1 MRVALTGGIGS
12 GKSTVSDLL
21 AERGAIIIDADA
33 IARAIVEPGE
43 PALTEIAEAFGAVMI
58 GPDGRL
64 DRGRLAALVFD
75 DPDALRRLN
84 AITHP
89 RIAQRSTELIAQ
101 APTGAVVVYDMPL
114 LVEQGTEALSGWDH
128 IVVVDCPD
136 DVRLDRLVERGMD
149 IEDARRRMASQ
160 ARREERLSVAD
171 TVIDNSGDLSSLSRQ
186 VDRLWELLR
195 GAGA

>member
-64 DRGRLAALVFD
+64 VRGRLAALVFD

-101 APTGAVVVYDMPL
+101 APTGAVVVYDMAL
-114 LVEQGTEALSGWDH
+114 LVEQGAEALSGWDH

-136 DVRLDRLVERGMD
+136 DVRLDRVVERGMD

-160 ARREERLSVAD
+160 ASREERLSVAD